1 MPSLDP
7 GAPPLSQ
14 SQIDFAG
21 MPQSAINGGVHL
33 QMPHMPTAAL
43 DGGALILQRA
53 FSTVDLTVLQME
65 LFFLVLVRISFMVF
79 LMPFLN
85 NMNVGTVVKSGL
97 AFFVTLCIF
106 PTLDHTQVQVLPGAG
121 NLLYLVIRECM
132 VGAIVGFVGYFL
144 FAFVEFGAEIINR
157 EIGLNAMPILD
168 PASGESSTELTQVIV
183 MTFSI
188 LFLISGGHTVLFEAI
203 QESFNYIPLGGLHYQ
218 SQPIAWAMTT
228 MVSESILYG
237 FRFAAPVFVSMIL
250 LALGLAFMS
259 RVMPQMNIW
268 VVSVPIKVVVGI
280 MTLIYAL
287 PLMFKLFGM
296 VFARVHQYLLL
307 MLKLAGG
314 G

>member
-1 MPSLDP
+1 MKDP
-7 GAPPLSQ
+7 AQLPVDQ
-14 SQIDFAG
+14 SNIGFAG
-21 MPQSAINGGVHL
+21 LPAEALNGGVHL
-33 QMPHMPTAAL
+33 NMPQMPHAAL
-43 DGGALILQRA
+43 DGGALILQQA
-53 FSTVDLTVLQME
+53 LSTVELTTLKFE
-65 LFFLVLVRISFMVF
+65 LFFLVLVRVSFIVF
-79 LMPFLN
+79 LLPFLN
-85 NMNVGTVVKSGL
+85 NMNVGNMAKSGL
-97 AFFVTLCIF
+97 SFFVALCIF
-106 PTLDHTQVQVLPGAG
+106 PTLDVHQIAVMPGAG
-121 NLLYLVIRECM
+121 YLLYLVIRECM

-157 EIGLNAMPILD
+157 EIGLNAMPIID
-168 PASGESSTELTQVIV
+168 PASGEYSTELTQVIV

-188 LFLISGGHTVLFEAI
+188 LFLISGGHTVLFEAV
-203 QESFNYIPLGGLHYQ
+203 QESFNYIPLGGLRYQ
-218 SQPIAWAMTT
+218 AQPIAWAMTT

-237 FRFAAPVFVSMIL
+237 FRFAAPVFVCMML
-250 LALGLAFMS
+250 LALGMAFMS

-287 PLMFKLFGM
+287 PLMFKLFGL